1 MKYPKMAVF
10 LIIVFFSIFLVDTF
24 FLNGLLLQWGTL
36 NNEKVFL
43 NNQWWRVITAPLFHF
58 GVIHIFANSLATY
71 CTGILIES
79 KIKSTWFLLIFMVS
93 NTLER
98 IIFVFI
104 FSPGSSVGSSPGI
117 FGLIGVIVIYCIR
130 NKSFFIEHIKSRE
143 MEYLIGYGILGNILF
158 VNSLVD
164 IIERLFVH
172 AVGFIIGVMLGVIL
186 NLTPKEK
193 ILKNT
198 SV

>member
-1 MKYPKMAVF
+1 
-10 LIIVFFSIFLVDTF
+10 
-24 FLNGLLLQWGTL
+24 
-36 NNEKVFL
+36 
-43 NNQWWRVITAPLFHF
+43 
-58 GVIHIFANSLATY
+58 
-71 CTGILIES
+71 
-79 KIKSTWFLLIFMVS
+79 
-93 NTLER
+93 
-98 IIFVFI
+98 
-104 FSPGSSVGSSPGI
+104 
-117 FGLIGVIVIYCIR
+117 
-130 NKSFFIEHIKSRE
+130 

>member
-1 MKYPKMAVF
+1 MKYPRIAVI
-10 LIIVFFSIFLVDTF
+10 LIIVFFAIFLADTF

-36 NNEKVFL
+36 NKEKVLL
-43 NNQWWRVITAPLFHF
+43 NNQWWRVITAPFFHW
-58 GVIHIFANSLATY
+58 GVIHVLANSLAIY

-79 KIKSTWFLLIFMVS
+79 KIKSTWFLIVFMVS

-117 FGLIGVIVIYCIR
+117 FALIGVLVIYFAR
-130 NKSFFIEHIKSRE
+130 NKDFFIEQIKSRE
-143 MEYLIGYGILGNILF
+143 IGYLIGYGILGNLLYG
-158 VNSLVD
+158 SLMD
-164 IIERLFVH
+164 IFARLFVH
-172 AVGFIIGVMLGVIL
+172 AIGFIIGIILGIIL
-186 NLTPKEK
+186 NLATKDGT
-193 ILKNT
+193 LKNT

>member
-1 MKYPKMAVF
+1 MAVF
-10 LIIVFFSIFLVDTF
+10 LIIVFFAIFLMDTL

-58 GVIHIFANSLATY
+58 GIIHILANSLAIY

-79 KIKSTWFLLIFMVS
+79 KIKSTWFLFIFMVS

-98 IIFVFI
+98 IIFLFI

-130 NKSFFIEHIKSRE
+130 NKAFLIEHIKSGE
-143 MEYLIGYGILGNILF
+143 IGYLIGYGILGNILY
-158 VNSLVD
+158 VDSLVD
-164 IIERLFVH
+164 VIGRLFVH
-172 AVGFIIGVMLGVIL
+172 GVGLIIGVMLGLIL
-186 NLTPKEK
+186 NLIPKDK
-193 ILKNT
+193 TLMNT
-198 SV
+198 SVKPF